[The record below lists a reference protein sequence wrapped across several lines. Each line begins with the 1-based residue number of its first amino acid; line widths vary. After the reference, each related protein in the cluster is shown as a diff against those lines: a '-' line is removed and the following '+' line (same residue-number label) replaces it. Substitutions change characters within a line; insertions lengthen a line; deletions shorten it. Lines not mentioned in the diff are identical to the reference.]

1 MLKRLPIKYIFRL
14 VEIINAILKFHHF
27 PNAWKTAIV
36 VPIIKPGKNA
46 QDPVSYR
53 PISLLSSLSKVAEA
67 VILTRL
73 QEATESHMIPYQFG
87 FRKQLSTAQQL
98 LRITESIREGF
109 ESGWETGAVF
119 LDIAKAFDR
128 VWTDGLIY
136 KLINMRIPGSIIMLI
151 ATYLQGRLFTVRVG
165 SNLSSE
171 RVIRAGVVQGT
182 KVGPILF
189 NIFVNDIP
197 SPRNCQ
203 TQLCLFADDTAVMS
217 TGTSQTIMEDLNTY
231 LTQLGKWL
239 IQCKIK
245 VNTDKCQA
253 VYFTRRRSNP
263 NPPMLYR
270 RPIPWSNSTR
280 YLGVTLD
287 KKLTYKDHIENIPHK
302 YDGVKA
308 HLYPLMGRKAKLS
321 LRYKLL
327 LYKALLRP
335 VISYS
340 SPVWGAA
347 AKTHIKKLESLQN
360 STLRMITDVPWFI
373 RNKNILHDLKVPTI
387 KDFFSKLAINFFN
400 QIDNHSNPAIRSI
413 PTYDPSTNR
422 KKRRPRTLL
431 LQDK

>member
-1 MLKRLPIKYIFRL
+1 MLQRLPIKSILRL

-27 PNAWKTAIV
+27 PNAWKTAII

-53 PISLLSSLSKVAEA
+53 PISLLSSLSKVTEA

-73 QEATESHMIPYQFG
+73 QEATESHMIPYKFG
-87 FRKQLSTAQQL
+87 FRKNLSTAQQL
-98 LRITESIREGF
+98 LRIKDSIREGF
-109 ESGWETGAVF
+109 ESGWETGAVL

-128 VWTDGLIY
+128 VWSDGLIY
-136 KLINMRIPGSIIMLI
+136 KLITMPIPGSIIMLI

-171 RVIRAGVVQGT
+171 RVIRAGVVQGS

-189 NIFVNDIP
+189 NIFVNDVP

-203 TQLCLFADDTAVMS
+203 SQLCLFADDTAVMS
-217 TGTSQTIMEDLNTY
+217 TGTPQTIMEDLNTY

-239 IQCKIK
+239 IQWKIK
-245 VNTDKCQA
+245 VIIIKTDKCQA

-270 RPIPWSNSTR
+270 RLIHWSNSTK

-287 KKLTYKDHIENIPHK
+287 KKLTYKEHIDNIRNK
-302 YDGVKA
+302 YNGVKS
-308 HLYPLMGRKAKLS
+308 HLYPLIGRKAKLS

-327 LYKALLRP
+327 LYKALLMP
-335 VISYS
+335 VISYAC
-340 SPVWGAA
+340 PVWGAA
-347 AKTHIKKLESLQN
+347 AKTHVKKLETLQN
-360 STLRMITDVPWFI
+360 STLRMITDVP
-373 RNKNILHDLKVPTI
+373 
-387 KDFFSKLAINFFN
+387 
-400 QIDNHSNPAIRSI
+400 
-413 PTYDPSTNR
+413 
-422 KKRRPRTLL
+422 
-431 LQDK
+431 

>member
-1 MLKRLPIKYIFRL
+1 KIASLNPDDGSVWKQARWCTGDKFHMPPLITNTKIVFTNQEKAEAIADSLEKQFQLNELSHPPTEALVQRRINKFLKQRPTDTIEPCKASEIVQIIGKLKKGKSPGIDGFTNLMLKRLPLKSIFRL

-73 QEATESHMIPYQFG
+73 QEATEIHMIPYQFG

-98 LRITESIREGF
+98 LRITECIREGF

-151 ATYLQGRLFTVRVG
+151 DTYLQGRLFTVRVG

-171 RVIRAGVVQGT
+171 RVIRAGVVQGS
-182 KVGPILF
+182 KVGPILY

-217 TGTSQTIMEDLNTY
+217 TVLRKPLWIISI
-231 LTQLGKWL
+231 L
-239 IQCKIK
+239 I
-245 VNTDKCQA
+245 
-253 VYFTRRRSNP
+253 
-263 NPPMLYR
+263 
-270 RPIPWSNSTR
+270 
-280 YLGVTLD
+280 
-287 KKLTYKDHIENIPHK
+287 
-302 YDGVKA
+302 
-308 HLYPLMGRKAKLS
+308 
-321 LRYKLL
+321 
-327 LYKALLRP
+327 
-335 VISYS
+335 
-340 SPVWGAA
+340 
-347 AKTHIKKLESLQN
+347 
-360 STLRMITDVPWFI
+360 
-373 RNKNILHDLKVPTI
+373 
-387 KDFFSKLAINFFN
+387 
-400 QIDNHSNPAIRSI
+400 
-413 PTYDPSTNR
+413 
-422 KKRRPRTLL
+422 
-431 LQDK
+431 